1 MLTASAELQSWGKFR
16 EDQLPIIKIAEL
28 APLAQKIIDRSG
40 W

>member
-1 MLTASAELQSWGKFR
+1 MSLISWGVFR
-16 EDQLPIIKIAEL
+16 EDQLPIINIAKL